1 MHDEIP
7 ACQSSCKL
15 FRLILMQMIKD
26 CTLISSLS
34 NHGIGP
40 DDRVS
45 KLDLNQPG
53 KSGLFYSVMVG
64 LQDTN

>member
-1 MHDEIP
+1 
-7 ACQSSCKL
+7 
-15 FRLILMQMIKD
+15 MQMIKD